1 VRTKWKTNKSTPVL
15 KIVAIPPK
23 GRLLLSPGDRAA
35 SLLPRGISH
44 SCQLSTS
51 SLPSTSKM
59 PVKQISGR
67 VILTHAKVRDRLD
80 QKQTATDH

>member
-1 VRTKWKTNKSTPVL
+1 MLANLKVRTRWKTNIISPHL
-15 KIVAIPPK
+15 HYMAIPPK

-35 SLLPRGISH
+35 SLLPRGVSH

-67 VILTHAKVRDRLD
+67 VTLTHAKVRDRLD
-80 QKQTATDH
+80 